1 MNTFKIIDSPIGGLV
16 LVARGASLVGLYH
29 EYHSPEPSPVL
40 LGLPFVREPQTGPSK
55 DAESPRMPTINEDTP
70 STVFQEVDDWLQG
83 YFEGSATKPLPYEL
97 VTGTDFQRAVWNA
110 VSAIPYG
117 ETRTYKNLADAL
129 GNGSMGRAVGAAVRA
144 NPLSILI
151 PGHRVVGS
159 GGAITGYA
167 AGIPV
172 KRALLELEAAVL
184 GGAAA

>member
-16 LVARGASLVGLYH
+16 LVARNDKLVGLYH

-40 LGLPFVREPQTGPSK
+40 LGLPFIGGAQLGVVPGMEEPDSPSFDEEAVSAVFRETSAWLHAYFGG
-55 DAESPRMPTINEDTP
+55 
-70 STVFQEVDDWLQG
+70 STADPV
-83 YFEGSATKPLPYEL
+83 PYEL
-97 VTGTDFQRAVWNA
+97 VAGTGFQRAVWDA
-110 VSAIPYG
+110 VSEIPYG
-117 ETRTYKNLADAL
+117 ETRTYKDVAQAL
-129 GNGSMGRAVGAAVRA
+129 GNPSMGRAIGAAVRA

-159 GGAITGYA
+159 GGAVTGYA
-167 AGIPV
+167 AGVPV